1 MVLFPQSYDSLLPP
15 VKFKGDD
22 ANNQSL
28 AVIMGTF
35 TVLDLIQLDDVESTF
50 DIFFKL
56 DVHWYDVNLK
66 YQFLHD
72 LDAKNAF
79 GTEALARMWKPSI
92 QFFHIDKN
100 DEVIDMGYTLFVQK
114 GTGSV
119 RLSGGLDTLHVHEV
133 YAGTENPIFL
143 KFRKKMKF
151 FCPFE
156 NIKNYPFGKEKCSLH
171 FYIRGIA
178 NRLTEFDC
186 RMVAPEY
193 QSVGQYVVSL
203 WTIGSSERDGE
214 KVISVTMTLDRSFSS
229 IFLVTYLP
237 TVTSSE
243 IFFFHLFSPSFR
255 S

>member
-15 VKFKGDD
+15 VKFEGDD

-50 DIFFKL
+50 DIYFKL

-72 LDAKNAF
+72 LNAKNAF
-79 GTEALARMWKPSI
+79 GSEAYTRMWKPSI
-92 QFFHIDKN
+92 QFFHIAKN
-100 DEVIDMGYTLFVQK
+100 DDVIDLGETIFVQK

-119 RLSGGLDTLHVHEV
+119 GLSGGLDTLHVHEV

-178 NRLTEFDC
+178 NRLTEGRVQRYLLCNLVDFSIKWWVGSLESI
-186 RMVAPEY
+186 MLIEAIFSIQFF
-193 QSVGQYVVSL
+193 QSLYFLILQFCGLGGWVGSNL
-203 WTIGSSERDGE
+203 N
-214 KVISVTMTLDRSFSS
+214 
-229 IFLVTYLP
+229 
-237 TVTSSE
+237 
-243 IFFFHLFSPSFR
+243 
-255 S
+255 